1 MSFKLNSVLRL
12 NSRQSG
18 NCKYYKDLDILSS
31 KSLEIIILQTV

>member
-18 NCKYYKDLDILSS
+18 NCKCYKVLNIFLLNLLEI
-31 KSLEIIILQTV
+31 KSLQSV